1 MPDVPNVPIA
11 RIRNGGGQPIVEIF
25 IGNAHWAK
33 YEIWHRDQGGQ
44 AKRIG
49 FGVNSDNIP
58 DVAPVADPINTLHG
72 DFIFWRAAIADPSG
86 SPGANYIVTVRVVQD
101 GNVVG
106 MDARTGPLT
115 GTPVYGF
122 IRLAVV

>member
-1 MPDVPNVPIA
+1 MPEVPIA
-11 RIRNGGGQPIVEIF
+11 KIHHGGGQPFVEIF
-25 IGNAHWAK
+25 IGNAHWGK

-49 FGVNSDNIP
+49 FGVNSDNTP
-58 DVAPVADPINTLHG
+58 DVAAIADPINALNG

-86 SPGANYIVTVRVVQD
+86 SPGANYIVTVRVIQD

-106 MDARTGPLT
+106 MDAKTGALT
-115 GTPVYGF
+115 GTSVHGF
-122 IRLAVV
+122 IRLVVV